1 MRLRSSGRCLPAIA
15 EDRLS
20 SLQDCILHCIMSFLT
35 ARQAVRTCVL
45 SRRWSNLWRSMP
57 CLDIDQREFD
67 AAAPGAS
74 RYRFVEFVDRLLM
87 LHDASSLDKF
97 RCHVNHGCEF
107 KVVDPWI
114 RHGIRCSPAVM
125 EVSKTMSINYFGP
138 NTSFLGFEFNRKHNP
153 SLPVSSSQPTAT
165 PNHIKGCSVSLTQ
178 PPSFT
183 EPFPKIDLSQPPA
196 LASFHLAVTTS
207 RSNWRDIIV
216 NEMPSIV
223 KASIRSESP
232 VALCKLLCSLVHV
245 GTLELYGSKTLGEGP
260 DAFPTFYNLK
270 TFLFDGC
277 NLNDDF
283 NVLECFLNNAPS
295 LEKLTLHHREL
306 PGHYRKRKRMAHEH
320 PVQKSSACLD
330 KLTLQCAKLNWT
342 EIKNKLSG
350 IWSNLQNCN
359 ITVNKV

>member
-1 MRLRSSGRCLPAIA
+1 MAPKRSREMLASKSAMRLRSSGRCLPAIA

-125 EVSKTMSINYFGP
+125 EVS
-138 NTSFLGFEFNRKHNP
+138 
-153 SLPVSSSQPTAT
+153 SSSRRSHVDSWVFPGI
-165 PNHIKGCSVSLTQ
+165 PN
-178 PPSFT
+178 F
-183 EPFPKIDLSQPPA
+183 F
-196 LASFHLAVTTS
+196 
-207 RSNWRDIIV
+207 
-216 NEMPSIV
+216 
-223 KASIRSESP
+223 
-232 VALCKLLCSLVHV
+232 
-245 GTLELYGSKTLGEGP
+245 
-260 DAFPTFYNLK
+260 
-270 TFLFDGC
+270 
-277 NLNDDF
+277 
-283 NVLECFLNNAPS
+283 
-295 LEKLTLHHREL
+295 
-306 PGHYRKRKRMAHEH
+306 
-320 PVQKSSACLD
+320 
-330 KLTLQCAKLNWT
+330 
-342 EIKNKLSG
+342 
-350 IWSNLQNCN
+350 
-359 ITVNKV
+359 